1 MWTIT
6 HLPPRKKTL
15 ECKWVYKVRHNTDG
29 TWERYKA
36 RLVTLRN
43 HQIKWVDYDETFAPI
58 VKMVIIQTV
67 LTVVVV
73 KNWELHEID
82 VHNSFLQ
89 GALKRNCL

>member
-43 HQIKWVDYDETFAPI
+43 HQIKWVDYDGTFAH
-58 VKMVIIQTV
+58 
-67 LTVVVV
+67 VV
-73 KNWELHEID
+73 KNSDYTNCIDSSCGEELR
-82 VHNSFLQ
+82 VT
-89 GALKRNCL
+89 